1 MIMII
6 VIIIV
11 IVIVSKTHSAYS
23 IVSAFVMQSK
33 VTLTFRKIE
42 LKSILYN
49 DLQSKNVVLMVKILK
64 NKRNQRLPEQLM
76 DE

>member
-6 VIIIV
+6 IVIIIVIV

-42 LKSILYN
+42 FKSILYN
-49 DLQSKNVVLMVKILK
+49 NLQSKNVVKILK

>member
-1 MIMII
+1 MIM
-6 VIIIV
+6 IIV

-42 LKSILYN
+42 LKRILYN
-49 DLQSKNVVLMVKILK
+49 DLQSKNVVLMVKI
-64 NKRNQRLPEQLM
+64 
-76 DE
+76 

>member
-49 DLQSKNVVLMVKILK
+49 DLQSKNVVLMVKI
-64 NKRNQRLPEQLM
+64 
-76 DE
+76 